1 MYNQGY
7 APTGMTCPRCGSR
20 NTNVQ
25 AVAIT
30 KNKHHGIFYWLFF
43 GWLIDLLLWIFLTIP
58 RLIVAIFRPKR
69 IKTKI
74 KSYAVCQNCEHHW
87 KV

>member
-7 APTGMTCPRCGSR
+7 APTGMACPKCGSR

-25 AVAIT
+25 AVSIVKT
-30 KNKHHGIFYWLFF
+30 KHHGLFYWLFF

-58 RLIVAIFRPKR
+58 RLLVALFGAKR
-69 IKTKI
+69 IKTKV
-74 KSYAVCQNCEHHW
+74 KSYAVCQSCGHHW